1 MRIVAI
7 EVDGFGS
14 LRERRLTTESALV
27 VFYGANEA
35 GKSTLM
41 GFVRAVLFGFPTRQ
55 QRAERYEPLGGGAH
69 GGALTLEDDQGQRI
83 RVERY
88 DVPAA
93 GGRRAAAGHVRVV
106 FADGRIGGEAELGR
120 LLGGLSAD
128 LYRSLFAFG
137 LSELQELRTLQT
149 DELSGYLYS
158 AGLGVSGSAIMEAE
172 RKLTAQADGLYRP
185 RGRNQ
190 EMNLLLK
197 ELEGLEQ
204 LLRRRRDEAAGYG
217 RLREERRSAAVRIA
231 ALEEQQ
237 AALRAGL
244 EQLAL
249 AGKARSG
256 WLRWRQLGRELE
268 GLPARP
274 GFPAQATARLEA
286 LEAELER
293 LQGERA
299 KLELRRGGLRSEL
312 QGIQRKPEVLA
323 HQTELNHLLEQVPTY
338 EAYTR
343 QREQLRVEAAQL
355 TAHIRRQLA
364 SVDLDWEEP
373 AILNFPIT
381 IALREQA
388 RLDRE
393 RLRKQADAELRME
406 AELDQLYE
414 QERRL
419 QEQAARLAAELER
432 SGAGSMGVGGVA
444 GGAGQP
450 VDPASEL
457 AALTSDYARWQLASR
472 ELRYEQ
478 ERQQAQRS
486 LEDAAKAS
494 KASARRLMRRLMLL
508 AGVLTLAL
516 PAVLLWQGALP
527 AAIAT
532 FVVLAVAT
540 GYIGFG
546 TREQGQRSSR
556 AMSYA
561 AGAAEAGAAAAEA
574 DLQALELRLAKGI
587 ERMMQQGAGHEEAA
601 AGREGRSSS
610 GNGAIPL
617 DSLQPYLDAWQR
629 EAEGRK
635 AQYREQLRKW
645 DGRKDTEE
653 RLLALHAQI
662 EQRSQLAERLHKEK
676 ADAEKAWSAWLHGM
690 NIPAALSPD
699 SFLETLQTLG
709 QVQETLRQR
718 GQLEAKLATMERYL
732 AQFEA
737 QAAALLDRPL
747 SGSDAMFALKRW
759 KEQEADELA
768 GEASIRQ
775 LEQAIR
781 ETEEA
786 LALTEQTK
794 ERTQSRLHI
803 LLQEG
808 GAEDGEQLRQL
819 ECEQLTRTQLVDEQR
834 LLEGSLESLLG
845 SLPAADRLFAELG
858 DVTEE
863 GLAARSENVQQQ
875 LAELTAETNELRERV
890 GKFDGQLERL
900 EQGAEQ
906 ANERLQAEALRTRLS
921 QLRDDYAVAS
931 FASLL
936 LKKAR
941 DVYEQQRQPGVLLRA
956 SAYFAEMTNGAFQAV
971 KAPFGEQRLLAI
983 RAGGQAVD
991 TAMLSRGTAEQLY
1004 LAMRFA
1010 LAEEYAGR
1018 AVLPLVM
1025 DDILVNFDEARM
1037 AGCLRVLADL
1047 SKRHQVLLFTCH
1059 AHVREA
1065 AASLIPNHLS
1075 ISL

>member
-14 LRERRLTTESALV
+14 LRERRLATDGELV

-55 QRAERYEPLGGGAH
+55 QRAERYEPLGGGAY

-88 DVPAA
+88 DAPAA
-93 GGRRAAAGHVRVV
+93 GGRRAAAGHVNVV

-190 EMNLLLK
+190 EMNILLK

-204 LLRRRRDEAAGYG
+204 SLRRRRDEAAGYG
-217 RLREERRSAAVRIA
+217 RLREERRSAAARIA

-237 AALRAGL
+237 EALRA
-244 EQLAL
+244 EQQQLAL

-256 WLRWRQLGRELE
+256 WLRLRQLGRELE
-268 GLPARP
+268 KLPARP

-299 KLELRRGGLRSEL
+299 KLELRRKGLRSEL
-312 QGIQRKPEVLA
+312 QGVQRKPEVLA
-323 HQTELNHLLEQVPTY
+323 HQTELNHLLEQAPTY

-343 QREQLRVEAAQL
+343 QREQLHVEAAQL

-381 IALREQA
+381 IALREKA
-388 RLDRE
+388 RSDRE

-432 SGAGSMGVGGVA
+432 NGMGSVGSGAGAAV
-444 GGAGQP
+444 QP

-457 AALTSDYARWQLASR
+457 AALTSDYARWQMASR
-472 ELRYEQ
+472 ELRY
-478 ERQQAQRS
+478 QQVQRS

-494 KASARRLMRRLMLL
+494 KAAARRHMRRLMML
-508 AGVLTLAL
+508 AGALTLVL

-527 AAIAT
+527 AAIAA
-532 FVVLAVAT
+532 FVVLAAAT

-546 TREQGQRSSR
+546 TRDQGQRASR
-556 AMSYA
+556 AMPYA
-561 AGAAEAGAAAAEA
+561 AGAAEAGATATEA
-574 DLQALELRLAKGI
+574 DLQALELRIAKGI
-587 ERMMQQGAGHEEAA
+587 ERMMQQGAGYTEAA
-601 AGREGRSSS
+601 AGRDGRSS
-610 GNGAIPL
+610 GNGGIPL

-635 AQYREQLRKW
+635 AHYREQLRKW
-645 DGRKDTEE
+645 DGHRDAEE
-653 RLLALHAQI
+653 RLHALRAQI

-676 ADAEKAWSAWLHGM
+676 ADAEKAWSVWLRGM

-699 SFLETLQTLG
+699 SFLETLQTLE

-718 GQLEAKLATMERYL
+718 EQLEAKLETMERYL

-737 QAAALLDRPL
+737 QAARLLDRPL
-747 SGSDAMFALKRW
+747 GGADALFALKRW
-759 KEQEADELA
+759 KEQEAEELA
-768 GEASIRQ
+768 GEAAIRQ
-775 LEQAIR
+775 LEQALG
-781 ETEEA
+781 EAEEA
-786 LALTEQTK
+786 LALTEQTR
-794 ERTQSRLHI
+794 ERTQSRLHM

-819 ECEQLTRTQLVDEQR
+819 EGEQLLRAQLIAEGR
-834 LLEGSLESLLG
+834 LLESSLESLLG
-845 SLPAADRLFAELG
+845 SLSAADRLFAELG

-863 GLAARSENVQQQ
+863 GLAARSENVQQR
-875 LAELTAETNELRERV
+875 LTELTAETNELRERV

-956 SAYFAEMTNGAFQAV
+956 SSYFAEMTNGAFQAV